1 MEDKVFR
8 MNDLQLSKALCKMDV
23 PYHRTQI
30 FNKNNLV
37 WLYKNLEKRNSNHKN
52 FPEVFQEV
60 SKRLE
65 NKIFVN

>member
-1 MEDKVFR
+1 

-23 PYHRTQI
+23 PYHRTQV
-30 FNKNNLV
+30 FNKNNLS
-37 WLYKNLEKRNSNHKN
+37 WLQKNLGKRNSNHKN
-52 FPEVFQEV
+52 FPEVFQEI